1 MGARYPAYIDSMA
14 DQTKI
19 TWPGGQVSGRLAG
32 AGPVGILLAHGAGTN
47 QDHRFMTALRDGL
60 AEAGHTVMTFNYPY
74 TERGSKRPD
83 RTERLVEAHRA
94 AADRLGSEVETL
106 FLAGRS
112 MGGRMATYLVA
123 EGYPAAGVV
132 LYAYPLHP
140 AGKPDKLRVAHFP
153 DVHVPLLFFQG
164 TRDALSRIELFDR
177 HIRTLPNVT
186 VELLEGASHS
196 FRGGGWSEADML
208 QRLVSGTTNWIES
221 VSSGRTGAT
230 GP

>member
-1 MGARYPAYIDSMA
+1 MA
-14 DQTKI
+14 TSTTI
-19 TWPGGQVSGRLAG
+19 TWPDGRVSGRLAG
-32 AGPVGILLAHGAGTN
+32 SGPSGVLLAHGAGTN
-47 QDHRFMTALRDGL
+47 QEHPFLTSLRDGL
-60 AEAGHTVMTFNYPY
+60 AGAGYTVMTFNYPY

-94 AADRLGSEVETL
+94 AAEFLGARVDSL

-123 EGYPAAGVV
+123 EGVSVAGVI

-140 AGKPDKLRVAHFP
+140 AGREDRLRIAHFQ
-153 DVHVPLLFFQG
+153 DVDVPLLFFQG
-164 TRDALSRIELFDR
+164 TRDALSRMELFDR
-177 HIRTLPNVT
+177 HIRSLPNAS

-196 FRGGGWSEADML
+196 FRGGGWTEEAML
-208 QRLVSGTTNWIES
+208 DRLVAGTTRWMDS
-221 VSSGRTGAT
+221 VSSGTSNVT